1 MRNRP
6 LEHFPNSPIRNQGHR
21 SRLLNK
27 AAPSDNA
34 ALAEAATHLYGLSL
48 EEFTAERNAR
58 AKDIAD
64 RAVASQVK
72 KLPKP
77 SMAGWLMNMLTLH
90 RRPAVDEALALGLE
104 LRAAQENLDQAR
116 MKDLGHQRQ
125 RLLAELGKESL
136 ALAKELGHSVSA
148 TVAAEIEQ
156 TFRAAMTDPDA
167 AAAVATGRLLRALTA
182 SGWDAVDL
190 AGAVGGPFDRSGS
203 GPASGSERP
212 GHDGD
217 AEVEDAR
224 NDLEDA
230 ERTLADA
237 DDDAED
243 AGRRISKLQDRR
255 QDLSSEIEELQRR
268 LTDLKADLR
277 SLDGQI
283 DDAERVQSGAV
294 RAARDAQRAVDKA
307 KRQLEQ
313 LLG

>member
-1 MRNRP
+1 M
-6 LEHFPNSPIRNQGHR
+6 G
-21 SRLLNK
+21 K
-27 AAPSDNA
+27 TTPSDSA
-34 ALAEAATHLYGLSL
+34 PLAEAAAYLYGLPL

-64 RAVASQVK
+64 KEMASQVK

-77 SMAGWLMNMLTLH
+77 SLAGWLMNMLTLH
-90 RRPAVDEALALGLE
+90 RRPAVDEALALGVE

-116 MKDLGHQRQ
+116 MKDLGQQRQ
-125 RLLAELGKESL
+125 RLLAGLGKDSL
-136 ALAKELGHSVSA
+136 ALAKELGHGVSA
-148 TVAAEIEQ
+148 SVAAEIEQ

-190 AGAVGGPFDRSGS
+190 AGAVGGPFDRPTS
-203 GPASGSERP
+203 GPASGSQKA
-212 GHDGD
+212 GDDGD

-243 AGRRISKLQDRR
+243 AGRRIAKLQDRR

-268 LTDLKADLR
+268 LTELRNDLR

-307 KRQLEQ
+307 KRQLER

>member
-1 MRNRP
+1 M
-6 LEHFPNSPIRNQGHR
+6 
-21 SRLLNK
+21 
-27 AAPSDNA
+27 
-34 ALAEAATHLYGLSL
+34 LAETASHLYGLPL
-48 EEFTAERNAR
+48 EAFTAERNAR

-64 RAVASQVK
+64 KEVASQVK

-77 SMAGWLMNMLTLH
+77 SMAGWLINMLTLH
-90 RRPAVDEALALGLE
+90 RRPAVDEALALGVE
-104 LRAAQENLDQAR
+104 LRAAQEHLDQAR
-116 MKDLGHQRQ
+116 MKELGQQRQ
-125 RLLAELGKESL
+125 RLLATLGQDSL
-136 ALAKELGHSVSA
+136 ALAKELGHGVSA
-148 TVAAEIEQ
+148 SVAAELEQ

-190 AGAVGGPFDRSGS
+190 AGAVGGPFDRPTSSPTSGS
-203 GPASGSERP
+203 QKSGD
-212 GHDGD
+212 DGG
-217 AEVEDAR
+217 AEVEGAR

-243 AGRRISKLQDRR
+243 AGRRITKLQDRR
-255 QDLSSEIEELQRR
+255 RGLSSEIEELQRR
-268 LTDLKADLR
+268 LTDLSTDLR

-294 RAARDAQRAVDKA
+294 RAARDAQRTVDQA

-313 LLG
+313 LLR